1 MSDMLVY
8 LYAVGGAALRTVL
21 PSGLSG
27 IGDAPVRVL
36 VADRLA
42 AVVSSVD
49 PLNFGAEPLRR
60 NLEDLSWLASTARAH
75 HAVVDAVWRREP
87 VAPLRLATVYVD
99 DDNVRAMLH
108 SREAAF
114 LALLDRVR
122 GRQEWGVKAFAV
134 PDSEDEPDEDDD
146 DRKLGP
152 GAAYL
157 QRKRET
163 RDRTSRLRG
172 KVHDAVEDLHRVL
185 AASAE
190 HSRRYVLQDPRL
202 SGHPPD
208 LALNAAYLVEQ
219 SASSDFTSA
228 VDHWRSPYLQVELTG
243 PWAPYS
249 FATLEE
255 S

>member
-1 MSDMLVY
+1 MTCSY
-8 LYAVGGAALRTVL
+8 TSTRSAEPPFATGL

-49 PLNFGAEPLRR
+49 PLDFGAEPLRR

-134 PDSEDEPDEDDD
+134 QDGPRGRTGRGRRRQEARARGGLPATEAWDARPD
-146 DRKLGP
+146 R
-152 GAAYL
+152 
-157 QRKRET
+157 
-163 RDRTSRLRG
+163 SRHQG
-172 KVHDAVEDLHRVL
+172 KVQDDVEELHREL
-185 AASAE
+185 AGWRPGTAAATCC
-190 HSRRYVLQDPRL
+190 RTRGCRATRADI
-202 SGHPPD
+202 
-208 LALNAAYLVEQ
+208 ALNAAYLVERRRRPGFPVR
-219 SASSDFTSA
+219 STIGGRRTCRSS
-228 VDHWRSPYLQVELTG
+228 
-243 PWAPYS
+243 
-249 FATLEE
+249 
-255 S
+255 